1 MAATEL
7 KGYMGTVSFDGNTVT
22 ITKKARGAQ
31 AIPVSA
37 IASIGIEPAGLGMK
51 GIRFS
56 VAGGTLQGAVRPV
69 GSHKNLAQDPFALTF
84 KSRRA
89 SEFEEFAAQVRAAT
103 QPDA

>member
-1 MAATEL
+1 MATEL
-7 KGYMGTVSFDGNTVT
+7 KGYMGTVSFDGSTVT
-22 ITKKARGAQ
+22 ISKKMRGSQ

-56 VAGGTLQGAVRPV
+56 VAGGTLQRGVQPI

-84 KSRRA
+84 KSGRV
-89 SEFEEFAAQVRAAT
+89 SEFEEFAALVRAAL
-103 QPDA
+103 